1 MSNNQIVCHVCSF
14 KMENQQIAS
23 VCERCGTDLQNPQ
36 NEQLIKMDVGNY
48 VKKNTLSQSLCAL
61 YLTNKRLFLVPA
73 RKGVLGFGSDTGASG
88 VIALRGGGGSK
99 ELDFSIPLE
108 SIQEVS
114 EKKIKLSKSIS
125 IRTKNNEEYIVNMQD
140 IFNKKAQE
148 EWVNAISQAAGL

>member
-1 MSNNQIVCHVCSF
+1 M
-14 KMENQQIAS
+14 
-23 VCERCGTDLQNPQ
+23 
-36 NEQLIKMDVGNY
+36 
-48 VKKNTLSQSLCAL
+48 
-61 YLTNKRLFLVPA
+61 FLVPA